1 MRFQD
6 IDSDTLPESSSFL
19 VKAIHRMST
28 LLARQTTEKFSS
40 ITDFDIVEWR
50 VVSGLFAYRTATQKA
65 LVEYSGGDQA
75 QTSRILARLEIKGM
89 VQSTTSGE
97 DKRARIFELTEAGN
111 NAVEAAMPDVAS
123 YFKRVDDTLTRA
135 EKATFIALLS
145 RLLAAADANADER

>member
-1 MRFQD
+1 
-6 IDSDTLPESSSFL
+6 
-19 VKAIHRMST
+19 MST